1 MGKKLNVKEKNGEG
15 FDIPNIFIS
24 SNQFSALSSVPD
36 IPSSSCSG
44 KEDSQDT
51 IIGREESMI
60 EENENLAQESNVD
73 IEIPETSQEVADEP
87 ILVEDSQGALPSNT
101 Q

>member
-1 MGKKLNVKEKNGEG
+1 MIGE
-15 FDIPNIFIS
+15 N
-24 SNQFSALSSVPD
+24 A
-36 IPSSSCSG
+36 
-44 KEDSQDT
+44 
-51 IIGREESMI
+51 
-60 EENENLAQESNVD
+60 NLAQESNVD